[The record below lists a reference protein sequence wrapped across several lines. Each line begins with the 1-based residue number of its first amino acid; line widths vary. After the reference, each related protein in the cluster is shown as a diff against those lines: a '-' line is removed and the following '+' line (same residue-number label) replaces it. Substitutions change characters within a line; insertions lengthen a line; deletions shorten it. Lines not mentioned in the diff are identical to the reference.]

1 VINTK
6 DGRVYN
12 NTLFGNGFTPDVRVA
27 SVNLRYEN
35 NVLDRPLNLRDGTTA
50 YARHNYVLP
59 SPTSGGLFVTAARR
73 DFRPRITARA
83 LIDRGADLGTA
94 VPTDA
99 GGRVR
104 RPGHY
109 DIGAFER

>member
-1 VINTK
+1 MRGIVRNNVVYGNQDPGISVINTK

-50 YARHNYVLP
+50 YARTT
-59 SPTSGGLFVTAARR
+59 TSL
-73 DFRPRITARA
+73 RPRPRTACS
-83 LIDRGADLGTA
+83 
-94 VPTDA
+94 
-99 GGRVR
+99 
-104 RPGHY
+104 
-109 DIGAFER
+109 